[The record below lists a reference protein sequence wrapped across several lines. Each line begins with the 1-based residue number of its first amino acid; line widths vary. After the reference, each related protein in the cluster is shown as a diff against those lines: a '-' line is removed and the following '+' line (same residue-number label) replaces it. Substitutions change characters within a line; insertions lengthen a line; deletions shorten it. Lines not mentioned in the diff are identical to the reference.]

1 MNRFLLLVFIVIP
14 LLEIQMFIWIGGLFG
29 IGYILLSLLGSAIL
43 GVFVIRREGM
53 RTLMIMRDRIGR
65 GEIPGEEMLDGA
77 MLVLAGVLLIVPG
90 YLSDLVGLILLL
102 PWTRTLV
109 RHGVLSYLEGKIRT
123 AAFHGDPA
131 ALVIE
136 GETLQRKVD
145 DY

>member
-14 LLEIQMFIWIGGLFG
+14 LLEIQMFLWMGGLFG
-29 IGYILLSLLGSAIL
+29 IGYVLLSLLGSALL

-53 RTLMIMRDRIGR
+53 RTLMIMRDRISR

-77 MLVLAGVLLIVPG
+77 MLVLAGVLLILPG
-90 YLSDLVGLILLL
+90 YLSDLIGLILLL

-109 RHGVLSYLEGKIRT
+109 RHWVLSYMEGKIRA

-131 ALVIE
+131 GMVIE
-136 GETLQRKVD
+136 GETLRRERD